1 MGYCLYEC
9 LVLFLMNEER
19 IYFKFFIILVGNIKK
34 LFCEMILGKDIV
46 LFKYWIYKFSVL
58 N

>member
-46 LFKYWIYKFSVL
+46 LFKY
-58 N
+58 